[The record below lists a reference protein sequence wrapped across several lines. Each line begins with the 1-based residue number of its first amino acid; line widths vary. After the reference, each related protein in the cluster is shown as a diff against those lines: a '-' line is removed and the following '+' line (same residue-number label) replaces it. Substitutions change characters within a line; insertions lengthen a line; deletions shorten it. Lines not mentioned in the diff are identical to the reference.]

1 MGNNDE
7 FKKFL
12 MEHEDEEQTDVIL
25 RKMLDSINGEDS
37 ELSDKAYHT
46 FAQRTGIERR
56 KKMRQWSTVLMRVAA
71 AISVPLLL
79 LSVWA
84 LHKAAV
90 ADVQWLQE
98 STAVA
103 QTRDI
108 ELADGSVVRLQPC
121 STIYYPEKFVGQ
133 ERKVMLSGEA
143 FLEVAKDARK
153 KFVVGVGNMDITVH
167 GTRFKVSSFPGDEE
181 DEVALLEGSVEISLR
196 GKHGSVFLVPG
207 EMVKYDKTEG
217 TLFRRSFAINYYE
230 NVLSAGGLHFDNE
243 RLSDIAAALN
253 RHFDANI
260 VVQDSSL
267 ASERYLASFING
279 EDLDDI
285 LAALNTGG
293 QFRISKK
300 DKYIYLTK

>member
-1 MGNNDE
+1 MGNNED

-12 MEHEDEEQTDVIL
+12 LEHEDEEQTDVIL
-25 RKMLDSINGEDS
+25 RKILDSIEVEDNKLS
-37 ELSDKAYHT
+37 EQVYRT
-46 FAQRTGIERR
+46 FAQRAGIQRR
-56 KKMRQWSTVLMRVAA
+56 KKIHTWSEALMRIAA
-71 AISVPLLL
+71 AVSVPLLL
-79 LSVWA
+79 LSIWA
-84 LHKAAV
+84 LHKASG

-103 QTRDI
+103 QTRDV
-108 ELADGSVVRLQPC
+108 ELSDGSVVRLQPC
-121 STIYYPEKFVGQ
+121 STIYYPEKFTGR
-133 ERKVMLSGEA
+133 ERKVMLYGEA
-143 FLEVAKDARK
+143 FLDVAKDAHK

-167 GTRFKVSSFPGDEE
+167 GTRFKVSSFPSDEE
-181 DEVALLEGSVEISLR
+181 DEVALLEGSVEIALR

-230 NVLSAGGLHFDNE
+230 DVLNSGGLHFDNE
-243 RLSDIAAALN
+243 RLSYIAAALN

-260 VVQDSSL
+260 VVEDSAL

-279 EDLDDI
+279 ENLEEI
-285 LAALNTGG
+285 LSALNTGG

-300 DKYIYLTK
+300 GKYIYLTK

>member
-1 MGNNDE
+1 MGNNED

-12 MEHEDEEQTDVIL
+12 LEHEDEEQTDVIL
-25 RKMLDSINGEDS
+25 RKMLDSIEVEDNKLS
-37 ELSDKAYHT
+37 EQAYRT
-46 FAQRTGIERR
+46 FAQRAGIQRR
-56 KKMRQWSTVLMRVAA
+56 KKIHTWSVALMRIAA
-71 AISVPLLL
+71 AVSVPLLL
-79 LSVWA
+79 LSIWA
-84 LHKAAV
+84 LHKASG

-103 QTRDI
+103 QTRDV
-108 ELADGSVVRLQPC
+108 ELSDGSVVRLQPC
-121 STIYYPEKFVGQ
+121 STIYYPEKFTGR

-143 FLEVAKDARK
+143 FLDVAKDARK

-167 GTRFKVSSFPGDEE
+167 GTRFKVSSFPSDEE
-181 DEVALLEGSVEISLR
+181 DEVALLEGSVEIALR

-230 NVLSAGGLHFDNE
+230 DVLNSGGLHFDNE

-260 VVQDSSL
+260 VVEDSAL

-279 EDLDDI
+279 ENLEEI
-285 LAALNTGG
+285 LSALNTGG

-300 DKYIYLTK
+300 GKYIYLTK